1 MIPFRTMTPFRTI
14 VGPYSGPLRRFARD
28 RDAVSAM
35 EFAIILPVMLLLYIG
50 GVELGDGLQIQF
62 KVTETARTITDLA
75 SQYIIIQSSDMSNI
89 LAAASSVVAPYSTSN
104 MTMTVSEVATNSQGQ
119 GTITWSCSLNGTPH
133 TIAATVTLPTN
144 LQTPNISLIWGEV
157 TYPYTPPM
165 GYVVT
170 GPINLYQSNY
180 FYPRLVNSI
189 TLPQGC

>member
-1 MIPFRTMTPFRTI
+1 MTLFRTI
-14 VGPYSGPLRRFARD
+14 TVPYSGLLRRFARN

-35 EFAIILPVMLLLYIG
+35 EFAIVLPVMLLLYIG

-75 SQYIIIQSSDMSNI
+75 SQYISIQSSDMSNI

-104 MTMTVSEVATNSQGQ
+104 ITMTVSEVTTNPQGQ

-133 TIAATVTLPTN
+133 TVGATIILPAN

-165 GYVVT
+165 GYVISGT
-170 GPINLYQSNY
+170 INLYQSNY
-180 FYPRLVNSI
+180 FYPRLVNLI

>member
-1 MIPFRTMTPFRTI
+1 VTPVRAMPPCRSFSE
-14 VGPYSGPLRRFARD
+14 PYSGWLRRFTRD
-28 RDAVSAM
+28 RDAVAAM
-35 EFAIILPVMLLLYIG
+35 EFAIVLPIMLLLYIG

-62 KVTETARTITDLA
+62 KVTETARTITDVA
-75 SQYIIIQSSDMSNI
+75 SQYITIQSSDMSNI
-89 LAAASSVVAPYSTSN
+89 LAAASSVVAPYPSSN
-104 MTMTVSEVATNSQGQ
+104 MALTVSEVTTNAQGQ

-133 TIAATVTLPTN
+133 TVGATLTLPTN

-165 GYVVT
+165 GYVVSGT
-170 GPINLYQSNY
+170 INLYQSNY

>member
-1 MIPFRTMTPFRTI
+1 MNPFRTMTPFRAI
-14 VGPYSGPLRRFARD
+14 VGLYSAPLRRFARD
-28 RDAVSAM
+28 RDATSAM

-89 LAAASSVVAPYSTSN
+89 MTAASSVVAPYSSSN
-104 MTMTVSEVATNSQGQ
+104 VTMTVSEVGTNSQGQ

-133 TIAATVTLPTN
+133 TVGATVTLPTN

-157 TYPYTPPM
+157 TYAYTPPM
-165 GYVVT
+165 GYVVSGT
-170 GPINLYQSNY
+170 INLYQSNY

>member
-1 MIPFRTMTPFRTI
+1 MTPFRTMTPWRTMI
-14 VGPYSGPLRRFARD
+14 GPCSRALRRFARD
-28 RDAVSAM
+28 RGAVSAM

-62 KVTETARTITDLA
+62 KVTESARTITDLA
-75 SQYIIIQSSDMSNI
+75 SQYIIMQSSDMSNI
-89 LAAASSVVAPYSTSN
+89 LAATSSVVAPYSSSN
-104 MTMTVSEVATNSQGQ
+104 MTMTVSEVTTNSQGQ

-133 TIAATVTLPTN
+133 TIGATVTLPTN
-144 LQTPNISLIWGEV
+144 LQTPDISLIWGEV

-170 GPINLYQSNY
+170 GTINLYQSNY

>member
-1 MIPFRTMTPFRTI
+1 MSPIRTAIPLRTVI
-14 VGPYSGPLRRFARD
+14 GSYSGSLRRFARD
-28 RDAVSAM
+28 RDAVSAI

-62 KVTETARTITDLA
+62 KVTETARTISDLA

-89 LAAASSVVAPYSTSN
+89 LAATSSVIAPYSASN
-104 MTMTVSEVATNSQGQ
+104 MTMTVSEVTTNSQGQ
-119 GTITWSCSLNGTPH
+119 ATITWSCSLNGTPH
-133 TIAATVTLPTN
+133 TVGATVILPTN

-165 GYVVT
+165 GYVVSGT
-170 GPINLYQSNY
+170 INLYQSNY

>member
-1 MIPFRTMTPFRTI
+1 MTPFRTMTPLRTI
-14 VGPYSGPLRRFARD
+14 IGPYSGSLRRFARD

-35 EFAIILPVMLLLYIG
+35 EFAIVLPVMLILYIG

-62 KVTETARTITDLA
+62 KVTATARTITDLA
-75 SQYIIIQSSDMSNI
+75 SQYLTIQSSDMSNI
-89 LAAASSVVAPYSTSN
+89 LAAASSVVAPYPSSN
-104 MTMTVSEVATNSQGQ
+104 MTMTVSEVTTNSQGQ

-133 TIAATVTLPTN
+133 TVGASVTLPMN
-144 LQTPNISLIWGEV
+144 LQTPSISLIWGEV

-165 GYVVT
+165 GYAVSGT
-170 GPINLYQSNY
+170 INLYQSNY

>member
-1 MIPFRTMTPFRTI
+1 MSPLRTTIPLRTVI
-14 VGPYSGPLRRFARD
+14 GSYCASLRRFARD
-28 RDAVSAM
+28 RDAVSAI

-62 KVTETARTITDLA
+62 KVTETARTISDLA

-89 LAAASSVVAPYSTSN
+89 LAATSSVIAPYSASN
-104 MTMTVSEVATNSQGQ
+104 MTMTVSEVTTNSQGQ
-119 GTITWSCSLNGTPH
+119 ATITWSCSLNGTPH
-133 TIAATVTLPTN
+133 TVGATVTLPTN

-157 TYPYTPPM
+157 SYPYTPPM

-170 GPINLYQSNY
+170 GTLNLYQSNY
-180 FYPRLVNSI
+180 FYPRLVNLI

>member
-1 MIPFRTMTPFRTI
+1 MSPLGTMTPFRTVI
-14 VGPYSGPLRRFARD
+14 GRYCGSLRRFARD
-28 RDAVSAM
+28 CDAVAAM
-35 EFAIILPVMLLLYIG
+35 EFAIVLPVMLLLYIG

-75 SQYIIIQSSDMSNI
+75 SQYISIQSSDMSNI

-104 MTMTVSEVATNSQGQ
+104 ITMTVSEVTTNPQGQ

-133 TIAATVTLPTN
+133 TVGATIILPAN

-165 GYVVT
+165 GYVISGT
-170 GPINLYQSNY
+170 INLYQSNY
-180 FYPRLVNSI
+180 FYPRLVNLI

>member
-1 MIPFRTMTPFRTI
+1 MSPLGTMTLFRTI
-14 VGPYSGPLRRFARD
+14 TVPYSGLLRRFARN

-35 EFAIILPVMLLLYIG
+35 EFAIVLPVMLLLYIG

-75 SQYIIIQSSDMSNI
+75 SQYISIQSSDMSNI

-104 MTMTVSEVATNSQGQ
+104 ITMTVSEVTTNPQGQ

-133 TIAATVTLPTN
+133 TVGATIILPAN

-165 GYVVT
+165 GYVISGT
-170 GPINLYQSNY
+170 INLYQSNY
-180 FYPRLVNSI
+180 FYPRLVNLI

>member
-1 MIPFRTMTPFRTI
+1 MSPLRTTTPFRTI
-14 VGPYSGPLRRFARD
+14 IGSFFGPLRCFARD
-28 RDAVSAM
+28 RNAVSAI
-35 EFAIILPVMLLLYIG
+35 EFAIVLPVMLLLYIG

-62 KVTETARTITDLA
+62 KVTEAARTITDLA
-75 SQYIIIQSSDMSNI
+75 SQYIIIQSSDMSNV

-104 MTMTVSEVATNSQGQ
+104 MTMTVSEVTTNSQGQ
-119 GTITWSCSLNGTPH
+119 ATITWSCSLNGTPH
-133 TIAATVTLPTN
+133 PVGATVLLPTN

-165 GYVVT
+165 GYVISGT
-170 GPINLYQSNY
+170 INLYQSNY